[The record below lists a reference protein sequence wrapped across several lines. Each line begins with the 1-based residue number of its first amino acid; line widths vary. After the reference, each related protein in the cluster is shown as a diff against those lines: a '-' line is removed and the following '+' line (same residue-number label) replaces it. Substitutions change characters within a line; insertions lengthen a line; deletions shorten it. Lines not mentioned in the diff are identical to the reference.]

1 MEPSVTQT
9 APDIPSPTPPADEA
23 TEFVVSRKDLLEEL
37 TQIQGAVDRR
47 AGVPILSHILLQA
60 KGNVLQLTATDLDIS
75 LRSACPAAVKK
86 PGACTIPARKLFD
99 YVKLLREGD
108 LTIKT
113 LENNWIQIRSG
124 RSHTKMV
131 ALPRRNF
138 PRLPLFPRESAIA
151 LDADVLRNLI
161 AKTIFAISKEESRYT
176 LNGALLVLKP
186 QSITMVAT
194 DGHRLAQVEYKKQ
207 TTPLIQENEIKILI
221 PYKALSE
228 LASLLMSSPAGQI
241 QFAKDN
247 STLFFVIG
255 SRLLTS
261 RQLTGTFPNYEA
273 VLPRDNTNRV
283 ALQREE
289 FSLAIRRV
297 AQFSDERSNAVRIRL
312 GKDELKVSSS
322 SVEIGES
329 EDTIQTTY
337 SGDPTLIGFN
347 SQYLLDFLKVVG
359 SAGVRFEFKNAQTAG
374 ELRPEEADSGD
385 CTYRYVVMPIRV

>member
-1 MEPSVTQT
+1 M
-9 APDIPSPTPPADEA
+9 
-23 TEFVVSRKDLLEEL
+23 SRKDLLEEL

-60 KGNVLQLTATDLDIS
+60 AGNVLQLTATDLDIS
-75 LRSACPAAVKK
+75 LRSACPATVKK
-86 PGACTIPARKLFD
+86 PGVCTIPGRKLFD
-99 YVKLLREGD
+99 YVKLLPEGD

-138 PRLPLFPRESAIA
+138 PRLPLFPRESAMT

-186 QSITMVAT
+186 QSIAMVAT
-194 DGHRLAQVEYKKQ
+194 DGHRLAQVEYKKS
-207 TTPLIQENEIKILI
+207 TTPAIQENEIKILI
-221 PYKALSE
+221 PYKALAE

-273 VLPRDNTNRV
+273 VLPRDYANRV
-283 ALQREE
+283 VLQREE

-329 EDTIQTTY
+329 EDTIETTY
-337 SGDPTLIGFN
+337 GGDPTLIGFN

-359 SAGVRFEFKNAQTAG
+359 SASVSFEFKSAQAAG

-385 CTYRYVVMPIRV
+385 YTYRYVVMPIRV

>member
-1 MEPSVTQT
+1 METSVTHVV
-9 APDIPSPTPPADEA
+9 PDTPSPKPCTDEA
-23 TEFVVSRKDLLEEL
+23 TEFVVSRKELLEEL

-47 AGVPILSHILLQA
+47 ATVPILSHILLQA
-60 KGNVLQLTATDLDIS
+60 GGNVLQLTATDLDIS
-75 LRSACPAAVKK
+75 LRSACRATVKK
-86 PGACTIPARKLFD
+86 PGVCAIPGRKLFD
-99 YVKLLREGD
+99 YVKLLPEGE

-113 LENNWIQIRSG
+113 LDNSWVQIRSG

-138 PRLPLFPRESAIA
+138 PRLPLFPKESAMTF
-151 LDADVLRNLI
+151 DADVLRNLI

-176 LNGALLVLKP
+176 LNGALLVVKP

-194 DGHRLAQVEYKKQ
+194 DGHRLARAEYK
-207 TTPLIQENEIKILI
+207 TPITPAIQENEIKILV
-221 PYKALSE
+221 PHKTLAE
-228 LASLLMSSPAGQI
+228 LASLLMSSPVGQI

-247 STLFFVIG
+247 TTLFFVVG

-273 VLPRDNTNRV
+273 VLPRDNANRV
-283 ALQREE
+283 VLQREE

-329 EDTIQTTY
+329 EDTVETAY
-337 SGDPTLIGFN
+337 SGDPILMGFN
-347 SQYLLDFLKVVG
+347 SQYLLDFLKVAG
-359 SAGVRFEFKNAQTAG
+359 SASVCLEFKNAQTAG
-374 ELRPEEADSGD
+374 ELRPEDADSGN

>member
-1 MEPSVTQT
+1 MEPSVTQAASDT
-9 APDIPSPTPPADEA
+9 PSPTSPADEA
-23 TEFVVSRKDLLEEL
+23 TEFVVSRKELLEEL

-47 AGVPILSHILLQA
+47 ATVPILSHILLQA
-60 KGNVLQLTATDLDIS
+60 AGNVLQLTATDLDIS
-75 LRSACPAAVKK
+75 LRSACPATVKK
-86 PGACTIPARKLFD
+86 PGVCTIPGRKLFD
-99 YVKLLREGD
+99 YVKLLPEGD

-113 LENNWIQIRSG
+113 LENNWIQIRNG

-131 ALPRRNF
+131 GLPQGNF

-176 LNGALLVLKP
+176 LNGALLLLKP
-186 QSITMVAT
+186 QSIAMVAT

-228 LASLLMSSPAGQI
+228 LASLLMSSPVGQI
-241 QFAKDN
+241 QFARDN

-273 VLPRDNTNRV
+273 VLPRDYGNRV
-283 ALQREE
+283 VLQREE

-359 SAGVRFEFKNAQTAG
+359 SASVRFEFKNAQTAG

>member
-1 MEPSVTQT
+1 METSVTQ
-9 APDIPSPTPPADEA
+9 AVPDTPSPKAPAEEA
-23 TEFVVSRKDLLEEL
+23 TEFAVSRKDLLEEL
-37 TQIQGAVDRR
+37 TQIQGVVDRR

-60 KGNVLQLTATDLDIS
+60 AGNVLQLTATDLDNS

-86 PGACTIPARKLFD
+86 PGVCAIPARKFFE
-99 YVKLLREGD
+99 YVKLLPDGEI
-108 LTIKT
+108 TIKT

-138 PRLPLFPRESAIA
+138 PRLPLFPKESAMT

-186 QSITMVAT
+186 QSIAMVAT
-194 DGHRLAQVEYKKQ
+194 DGHRLAQVEYQ
-207 TTPLIQENEIKILI
+207 TSTTPSIQENEIRILI
-221 PYKALSE
+221 PHKALAE
-228 LASLLMSSPAGQI
+228 LASLLMSSPVGSI

-247 STLFFVIG
+247 TTLFFVIG

-261 RQLTGTFPNYEA
+261 RQLMGTFPNYEA
-273 VLPRDNTNRV
+273 VLPRDYANRV
-283 ALQREE
+283 VLQREE

-297 AQFSDERSNAVRIRL
+297 AQFSDERSSAVRIRL

-329 EDTIQTTY
+329 EDTVETAY
-337 SGDPTLIGFN
+337 SGDPLLMGFN
-347 SQYLLDFLKVVG
+347 SQYLLDFLKVAG
-359 SAGVRFEFKNAQTAG
+359 SASVRFEFKNAQTAG
-374 ELRPEEADSGD
+374 ELRPEEADPGN
-385 CTYRYVVMPIRV
+385 CTYRYVVMPLRV

>member
-1 MEPSVTQT
+1 METSVTQ
-9 APDIPSPTPPADEA
+9 AVPDTPSPKPPAEEA

-47 AGVPILSHILLQA
+47 TTVPILSHILLQA
-60 KGNVLQLTATDLDIS
+60 GGNVLQLTATDLDIS
-75 LRSACPAAVKK
+75 LRSACRATVKK
-86 PGACTIPARKLFD
+86 PGVCAIPGRKLFD
-99 YVKLLREGD
+99 YVKLLPEGE

-113 LENNWIQIRSG
+113 LDNSWIQIRSG

-138 PRLPLFPRESAIA
+138 PRLPLFPKESAMTF
-151 LDADVLRNLI
+151 DADVVRNLI

-176 LNGALLVLKP
+176 LNGALLVVKP

-194 DGHRLAQVEYKKQ
+194 DGHRLARAEYK
-207 TTPLIQENEIKILI
+207 TPITPASQENEIRILI
-221 PYKALSE
+221 PHKALAE
-228 LASLLMSSPAGQI
+228 LASLLMSSPVAQI
-241 QFAKDN
+241 HFAKDN
-247 STLFFVIG
+247 TTLFFVVG

-283 ALQREE
+283 VLQREE
-289 FSLAIRRV
+289 FSLAVRRV

-329 EDTIQTTY
+329 EDTVETAY
-337 SGDPTLIGFN
+337 SGDPLLMGFN

-359 SAGVRFEFKNAQTAG
+359 SASVRFEFKNAQTAG
-374 ELRPEEADSGD
+374 ELKPEEADPGN

>member
-1 MEPSVTQT
+1 METSVTQ
-9 APDIPSPTPPADEA
+9 AVPDTPSPKAPAEEA
-23 TEFVVSRKDLLEEL
+23 TEFAVSRKDLLEEL
-37 TQIQGAVDRR
+37 TQIQGVVDGR

-60 KGNVLQLTATDLDIS
+60 AGNVLQLTATDLDNS
-75 LRSACPAAVKK
+75 LRSACPAVVKK
-86 PGACTIPARKLFD
+86 PGVCTIPARKLFD
-99 YVKLLREGD
+99 YVKLLPDGEI
-108 LTIKT
+108 TIKT

-138 PRLPLFPRESAIA
+138 PRLPLFPRESAMT

-186 QSITMVAT
+186 QSIAMVAT
-194 DGHRLAQVEYKKQ
+194 DGHRLAQVEYKTS
-207 TTPLIQENEIKILI
+207 TTPSIQENEIRILI
-221 PYKALSE
+221 PHKALAE
-228 LASLLMSSPAGQI
+228 MASLLMSSPVGSI

-247 STLFFVIG
+247 TTLFFVIG

-261 RQLTGTFPNYEA
+261 RQLMGTFPNYEA
-273 VLPRDNTNRV
+273 VLPRDNANRV
-283 ALQREE
+283 VLQREE

-297 AQFSDERSNAVRIRL
+297 AQFSDERSSAVRIRL

-329 EDTIQTTY
+329 EDTVETAY
-337 SGDPTLIGFN
+337 SGDPLLMGFN
-347 SQYLLDFLKVVG
+347 SQYLLDFLKVAG
-359 SAGVRFEFKNAQTAG
+359 SASVRFEFKNAQTAG
-374 ELRPEEADSGD
+374 ELRPEEADPGN
-385 CTYRYVVMPIRV
+385 CTYRYVVMPLRV

>member
-1 MEPSVTQT
+1 MEPSVTQA
-9 APDIPSPTPPADEA
+9 APDTPSPTPPADEA

-47 AGVPILSHILLQA
+47 TTVPILSNILLQA
-60 KGNVLQLTATDLDIS
+60 AGNVLQLTATDLDIS

-86 PGACTIPARKLFD
+86 PGVCTVPARKLFD
-99 YVKLLREGD
+99 YVKLLPEGD

-138 PRLPLFPRESAIA
+138 PRLPLFPRESAIV

-207 TTPLIQENEIKILI
+207 TTRLIQENEIKILI

-241 QFAKDN
+241 QFARDN

-273 VLPRDNTNRV
+273 VLPRDYANRV
-283 ALQREE
+283 VLQREE

-297 AQFSDERSNAVRIRL
+297 AQFSDERSSAVRIRL

-322 SVEIGES
+322 SAEIGES

-359 SAGVRFEFKNAQTAG
+359 SASVRFEFKNAQTAG
-374 ELRPEEADSGD
+374 ELKPEEADPGN